1 MFSSLWVLGTSSA
14 AILYNFW
21 QLLWQMAT
29 DAEESLPEETEVE
42 EKAYSACSL
51 DEDHKYSVTVTD
63 GGNLRFF
70 CEQTDASLEDL

>member
-1 MFSSLWVLGTSSA
+1 MV
-14 AILYNFW
+14 
-21 QLLWQMAT
+21 T

-51 DEDHKYSVTVTD
+51 DEDHKYSVTMTD
-63 GGNLRFF
+63 GGNLGFF